1 MKGEV
6 HKLKVDTGD
15 ELLTCISCAAA
26 HMKKREAQP
35 RRTTLDLH
43 TRTAKCV
50 ELDGGIF
57 EHLS

>member
-26 HMKKREAQP
+26 RMKKREAQL
-35 RRTTLDLH
+35 R
-43 TRTAKCV
+43 RTAKCI